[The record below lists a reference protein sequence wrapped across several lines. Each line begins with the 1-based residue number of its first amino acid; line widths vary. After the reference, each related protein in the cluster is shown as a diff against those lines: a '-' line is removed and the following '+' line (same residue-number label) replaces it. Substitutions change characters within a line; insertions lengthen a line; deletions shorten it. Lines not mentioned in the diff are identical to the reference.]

1 MTQFELAYDYKNND
15 QLRLSFNRLAKRT
28 FGIDF
33 ETYYQRGFWRD
44 QYICYSYLDGGKVIS
59 NVSVSILDVVLNG
72 SKINA
77 VQIGT
82 VMTDPDYRGLG
93 LAGSLMK
100 LVLEKHQSETELIF
114 LFANKTVLE
123 FYPKFGFKPIAQK
136 LFMKNLTGFN
146 PEYDR
151 SRKLDINNQADF
163 DLVRRLSSI
172 RKPISMVFGVDNAQ
186 YLSFFYW
193 MHVFR
198 DDFYYLEEVDV
209 IVVYRNEEDEI
220 HIYDVISQA
229 ELSFAD
235 IIERIASN
243 DVKRA
248 IFHFTPDFNDLEA
261 ERIPYEDDQLFVK
274 TESVK
279 IPENLMYP
287 TIAHA

>member
-172 RKPISMVFGVDNAQ
+172 RKLISMVFGVDNAQ

-198 DDFYYLEEVDV
+198 DDFYYLEGLDA
-209 IVVYRNEEDEI
+209 IAVYRIEEEEI

>member
-1 MTQFELAYDYKNND
+1 MNEFELAYDYKNND

-33 ETYYQRGFWRD
+33 ETYYQRGFWSD

-59 NVSVSILDVVLNG
+59 NVSASFLDVVLNG

-136 LFMKNLTGFN
+136 LFMKNLTGVN

-151 SRKLDINNQADF
+151 PRKLDINNQADF
-163 DLVRRLSSI
+163 DLVRRLFSI
-172 RKPISMVFGVDNAQ
+172 RKPISRVFGVDNAQ

-198 DDFYYLEEVDV
+198 DDFYYLEGLDA
-209 IVVYRNEEDEI
+209 IVVYRIEEEEI

-229 ELSFAD
+229 ELSFTD
-235 IIERIASN
+235 IIKKIASN

-261 ERIPYEDDQLFVK
+261 ERIPYEDDQFFVK

-279 IPENLMYP
+279 IPDNLMYP
-287 TIAHA
+287 AIAHA